1 MDFTTNYCGPYYS
14 NGKLQKSV
22 IGDRLPV
29 NALDHCCFVH
39 DALYSSSADTSFADN
54 LFIKCTNNIDDVR
67 APIYANLVK
76 YVNHPRMA
84 LNFLGRVI
92 GLGAAELAVDSGLL
106 SDYDQ
111 MPNQVG
117 MGVRETGKVA
127 PVQPPAREY
136 SLAKRD
142 FRPIDFQLDTTYGPE
157 GYGHV
162 ANPTDDGKAGG
173 FAVTNGDVA
182 IPVAQQQ
189 VHVDT
194 PRYGPPSTDLGQTRY
209 VYYPIARRGR
219 FRRQRRRRRLSFDN
233 QYD

>member
-1 MDFTTNYCGPYYS
+1 MDISTNYCGPYYS

-29 NALDHCCFVH
+29 NALDHCCFIH
-39 DALYSSSADTSFADN
+39 DALYAGKADTSFADS
-54 LFIKCTNNIDDVR
+54 LFIKCTEKINGVR

-76 YVNHPRMA
+76 YVNHPDMA
-84 LNFLGRVI
+84 FNFLSTVL
-92 GLGAAELAVDSGLL
+92 GLGAAELALDSSALP
-106 SDYDQ
+106 DYYSAPR
-111 MPNQVG
+111 MVG
-117 MGVRETGKVA
+117 MGVKDTGVA
-127 PVQPPAREY
+127 PVQPAAREY

-142 FRPIDFQLDTTYGPE
+142 FRPTDFQLDTTYGAE

-162 ANPTDDGKAGG
+162 VNPTAGDTIGG
-173 FAVTNGDVA
+173 FGIATSDNP
-182 IPVAQQQ
+182 IPVIKQQ

-194 PRYGPPSTDLGQTRY
+194 PRYGPSPSDPLQTRY
-209 VYYPIARRGR
+209 VYYPMPRVGR